1 MLNVI
6 MGSELIWLE
15 LRDISLNVQGVNI
28 RHMFYHQLI
37 GHSER
42 KLMVDDSLEKRIK
55 VAHCRPRN
63 VSIMW
68 FFNPSLKLCGLR
80 LPFQFKNQESRVKSQ
95 DPTNPLL
102 HQPPPP
108 LYPFFLTGTF
118 LWLKNGL
125 QKLLHGRL
133 PTTIPSTA
141 QLFFERFIFMYVY
154 FADAALEFR
163 YIAFVALNSVFA
175 VNFVILSVIYQSWLA
190 KRKNL

>member
-15 LRDISLNVQGVNI
+15 LRDVSLNVQGVNI
-28 RHMFYHQLI
+28 RQMFYHQLI

-80 LPFQFKNQESRVKSQ
+80 LPFQFKNQKSRVKSQ

-102 HQPPPP
+102 LYTLFFSLGLFYDLKMAFKSFFTGDSQLLFLPPHN
-108 LYPFFLTGTF
+108 FFLSVSF
-118 LWLKNGL
+118 SCMSILQMQLWNLDI
-125 QKLLHGRL
+125 L
-133 PTTIPSTA
+133 PSS
-141 QLFFERFIFMYVY
+141 L
-154 FADAALEFR
+154 
-163 YIAFVALNSVFA
+163 
-175 VNFVILSVIYQSWLA
+175 
-190 KRKNL
+190 